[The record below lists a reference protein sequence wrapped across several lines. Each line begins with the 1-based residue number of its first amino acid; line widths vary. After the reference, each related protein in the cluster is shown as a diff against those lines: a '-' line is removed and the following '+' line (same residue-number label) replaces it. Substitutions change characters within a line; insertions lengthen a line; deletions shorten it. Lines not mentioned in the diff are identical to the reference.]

1 MEMILECFE
10 DLMLQILCVAAA
22 VSTGIG
28 ILQEGLASGWMEGA
42 TILLAVVLIVSVT
55 ATNNYIKEQQF
66 QKL

>member
-28 ILQEGLASGWMEGA
+28 ILQEGLASGWMEVTWKGGE
-42 TILLAVVLIVSVT
+42 TIKKIYLG
-55 ATNNYIKEQQF
+55 IK
-66 QKL
+66 K